1 MVGDQQ
7 FCLECSIYIM
17 GCSAQPSRAIR
28 YSSMA
33 LALTRFL
40 LKNTPKSST
49 EATKKLR
56 KNVADAL
63 FLRAKA
69 LLTANRPQLAKRDVM
84 ILAAV
89 DKSRSV
95 SKIDVHLLHYFQ

>member
-1 MVGDQQ
+1 VFG
-7 FCLECSIYIM
+7 IYDLHYC
-17 GCSAQPSRAIR
+17 CSAQPSRGIR